1 MPQWTHPAI
10 VVWETGSVCGQFQSN
25 WSSLST
31 FGCASGLSQRNCC
44 NLYRITKTLFKQE
57 KKKKE
62 GTLFHNLVHGWRG
75 EGWVW
80 PWLRAAHWPMHFMAC
95 TNDFFFF
102 PWSMQILMQGAT
114 VLCHSKC
121 SDHGLQ
127 SHRHLSGEGATV
139 RDWYACVQPGGMP
152 ACLGAL
158 SSCCCLQWDGDPFS
172 KEVPVLSQYPKLR
185 DGKPI
190 KSDTPSLPCLGS
202 SAGAQ
207 ANIGTV
213 SLAGVTSCIW
223 HYCA

>member
-57 KKKKE
+57 KKKKRVHYSITSYVAE
-62 GTLFHNLVHGWRG
+62 GGKAGFDPDCEQPTG
-75 EGWVW
+75 
-80 PWLRAAHWPMHFMAC
+80 PC
-95 TNDFFFF
+95 TSWHALMIFFF

-152 ACLGAL
+152 ARLGTL

-172 KEVPVLSQYPKLR
+172 KEVPVLSQYPKLG